1 MVGKLEFKGEIL
13 YRRQGNKTMGDEYS
27 WEFIIPEI
35 LKKKYEFLRFCY
47 DVKTIGHLEVA
58 FFLSQG
64 KRELVLRKMQTEGGK
79 LLQEM

>member
-1 MVGKLEFKGEIL
+1 
-13 YRRQGNKTMGDEYS
+13 MGDEYS

-35 LKKKYEFLRFCY
+35 LKKYEFLRFCY
-47 DVKTIGHLEVA
+47 DVKTIGYLEVA